1 VQIADAM
8 LDEVAQVCLDET
20 VDREA
25 LAGLLDERDL
35 ELSDDLGACAI
46 AAEEILRLDSVGLAG
61 DVVTNGAEDGGGGSV
76 A

>member
-1 VQIADAM
+1 VQIANAV

-46 AAEEILRLDSVGLAG
+46 AAKEILGLDGEGLTG
-61 DVVTNGAEDGGGGSV
+61 DVVANGAEYGGGGSV